1 MDDIKSEASPSPETI
16 AMFMNQRRF
25 SMPNMY
31 GYSMNPMIPVGGG
44 MDMALNMDNM
54 GLMDMNLSMDLLMP
68 LAFPNP
74 MLLELQQQ
82 QQQQQHQPNPY
93 HCAPAPIVP
102 STAAAAASAAACI
115 PMPPLPTESD
125 SASDS
130 AVSAAAGFD
139 YSEPGFDILL
149 ATPPTS
155 PESILAKRRGS
166 CPGLADKS
174 TRLRTTETEL
184 QMLTAIFQKNP
195 FPSAF
200 LRKKLA
206 ERMGVTVKQV
216 QFWFQNRRATLKD
229 KNGIHV
235 LKPTKGDSPSS
246 FSAKTRRMSLQPLS
260 NESPYFFVQAETE
273 GTAGAAAATQ
283 QPNLPKPSLD
293 LD

>member
-44 MDMALNMDNM
+44 MDMALNMDM
-54 GLMDMNLSMDLLMP
+54 GLMDMSLSMDLLMP
-68 LAFPNP
+68 LAFPNNP
-74 MLLELQQQ
+74 MLLELQQHQHQ
-82 QQQQQHQPNPY
+82 QQQQQQQQPNPY

-102 STAAAAASAAACI
+102 STAAAATPACI
-115 PMPPLPTESD
+115 SMPPLPPVESD

-130 AVSAAAGFD
+130 TTFSAAAAAGFD

-184 QMLTAIFQKNP
+184 QMLTAIFQK
-195 FPSAF
+195 
-200 LRKKLA
+200 
-206 ERMGVTVKQV
+206 
-216 QFWFQNRRATLKD
+216 
-229 KNGIHV
+229 
-235 LKPTKGDSPSS
+235 
-246 FSAKTRRMSLQPLS
+246 
-260 NESPYFFVQAETE
+260 
-273 GTAGAAAATQ
+273 
-283 QPNLPKPSLD
+283 
-293 LD
+293 

>member
-25 SMPNMY
+25 SLPNMY
-31 GYSMNPMIPVGGG
+31 GYSMNHPMIPVGSG
-44 MDMALNMDNM
+44 MDMALNMDM
-54 GLMDMNLSMDLLMP
+54 GLMDMGLSIDMLMP

-82 QQQQQHQPNPY
+82 HQQQQQPNPY
-93 HCAPAPIVP
+93 HCAPPIVP
-102 STAAAAASAAACI
+102 STAAAAAAACI
-115 PMPPLPTESD
+115 PMPPLPVESD

-130 AVSAAAGFD
+130 TVSAAAAAGFD

-273 GTAGAAAATQ
+273 GSSAAAVVADT

-293 LD
+293 LE